1 MKKHEKIE
9 KARYLRQ
16 VETEVE
22 KLLWEELRN
31 NKLGEKWRRQHPV
44 GVFVLDFYCPR
55 FKLAIE
61 LDGAYHFKEDGK
73 TYDNMRTEFLAAN
86 KIKVVR
92 FKNDEILK
100 GLSKV
105 LKIIKEHISI

>member
-1 MKKHEKIE
+1 MLKHEKIE

-31 NKLGEKWRRQHPV
+31 NKLGEKFRRQHPI
-44 GVFVLDFYCPR
+44 GPFVLDFYCPR

-61 LDGAYHFKEDGK
+61 LDGAYHFKEEGK
-73 TYDNMRTEFLAAN
+73 KYDQMRTEFLAAN
-86 KIKVVR
+86 KIKVLR
-92 FKNDEILK
+92 LKNDEIMK
-100 GLSKV
+100 SIGKV
-105 LKIIKEHISI
+105 LQTIKERITI

>member
-1 MKKHEKIE
+1 MRKHEKIE

-31 NKLGEKWRRQHPV
+31 NKLGEKFRRQHPI

-61 LDGAYHFKEDGK
+61 LDGAYHFKEEGRK
-73 TYDNMRTEFLAAN
+73 YDQMRTELLESN
-86 KIKVVR
+86 KIKVLR
-92 FKNDEILK
+92 FKNEEILNNMSGTLRTIEK
-100 GLSKV
+100 
-105 LKIIKEHISI
+105 HITL